1 MSLSLEVKKF
11 VNSESIGEFVTVLLP
26 GEIPTANEELRAR
39 SRERAA
45 AEKAERHAAA
55 LAEDERLASAEAD
68 EAAQALSEGKA
79 ALAEQ
84 DKALEQQKKER
95 SALNSELDKKKA
107 ALDRAVKELEK
118 AAAENKKKASAL
130 EAAQALF
137 SAAETAKKEAEARLA
152 ALKKSGERAE
162 EKSGEAKTEEKA
174 EKKPEEKSGGV
185 KLGEAK
191 PEEKSEEAKTEGVKP
206 KDAKLEEKSEEAK
219 TEAKTEKKSE
229 VVKPEDDSAD
239 STEVKAEEKTEEA
252 KPEEKSEEA
261 KAEEKPLITAEEAEK
276 ALEKAKAELE
286 KAKAELEKAKAGLD
300 EAEKAAASSG
310 ETEKKRLAEKEK
322 LEGEHTLLRGLFDA
336 GSGEIERFK
345 AERSEVNERFKALE
359 KASGEAKS
367 RLAEAKR
374 AHEDAVKEA
383 ARLRSA
389 VRVLKTEHESAR
401 MHYLESGK
409 GEALILIHTAG
420 QSLFTFRS
428 IFHKL
433 AMVYHVYAVDL
444 MGHGYSERPE
454 FFDHSSAS
462 HAESIIAF
470 MDALGIERAHLVGF
484 SMGALYALEAARR
497 YPEQVMSVTAL
508 SPGGVTSSMPL
519 AVRMMESALFGGI
532 ASRLFRVRTVE
543 KLLDDCLFDH
553 TVIGP
558 HEVEQYYKCACDQE
572 ARRAIKLTVSS
583 AGEKE
588 LMETLSEIKTPVL
601 VVSSDKDRW
610 HSLEHGE
617 AYANAIEN
625 AQFVRVRNAG
635 HLLHEEKP
643 DRLVEI
649 VRAFIPAGYGDY
661 DGREA

>member
-152 ALKKSGERAE
+152 ALKKGGERAE

-174 EKKPEEKSGGV
+174 EKKPEEKSG
-185 KLGEAK
+185 EAK
-191 PEEKSEEAKTEGVKP
+191 TEEKSEEAKTEGVKP
-206 KDAKLEEKSEEAK
+206 KDAKPEEKSEEAK

-229 VVKPEDDSAD
+229 EVKPEDDSAD
-239 STEVKAEEKTEEA
+239 RSEVKAEEKTEG
-252 KPEEKSEEA
+252 A

-276 ALEKAKAELE
+276 ALE

-420 QSLFTFRS
+420 QSLFTFRG

-572 ARRAIKLTVSS
+572 ARRAIRLTVSS